1 MRNQL
6 PDTRIMMHCGGGNFK
21 KQLKR
26 ADKTGARLALL
37 LGSDEMQSRKVGVK
51 PLRDGQE
58 QVTVSFESLSDTV
71 LKLLSEK

>member
-1 MRNQL
+1 
-6 PDTRIMMHCGGGNFK
+6 
-21 KQLKR
+21 
-26 ADKTGARLALL
+26 
-37 LGSDEMQSRKVGVK
+37 MQSRKVGVK